1 MVAAAVIGGALL
13 LAAGVAASAAAS
25 WFLADK
31 DVMKKLVD
39 RNPTSFEPRM
49 LWGEEGA
56 RPLFG
61 IVWQTVYVSSALC
74 AVYLLFLGLFSDVED
89 EEAVFSGMVFVA
101 SAFLMTGAWTPV
113 FQLGDLGES
122 NELNW
127 IFIVSTSILGL
138 SAIFALVGVAML
150 DSFRRGALFA
160 LLVGVP
166 TGVFAGWLAVA
177 TTISVLFT
185 ISVYEHGLNEKR
197 KEKEPGWA
205 PAIVAAVM
213 GIGSVVFL
221 NPALVLPAVA
231 VVFFLRRNLLH
242 WVALAVGAVFWL
254 ASCVVVLLN

>member
-1 MVAAAVIGGALL
+1 MATVIGGALL

-25 WFLADK
+25 FFLADK
-31 DVMKKLVD
+31 VVMNTLVD
-39 RNPTSFEPRM
+39 GTPTSFDPRM
-49 LWGEEGA
+49 IWGQKGA

-61 IVWQTVYVSSALC
+61 VAWMTIYTSSALC
-74 AVYLLFLGLFSDVED
+74 AVYLLFLGLFSEVEN
-89 EEAVFSGMVFVA
+89 EETVFSGLVFVA

-113 FQLGDLGES
+113 FQLGEPQFL
-122 NELNW
+122 W
-127 IFIVSTSILGL
+127 VFIVSTWILGMC
-138 SAIFALVGVAML
+138 AIFALVGVAML

-185 ISVYEHGLNEKR
+185 ISAYNNGLNENR
-197 KEKEPGWA
+197 TKEPGWA

-213 GIGSVVFL
+213 GILSVAFV

-231 VVFFLRRNLLH
+231 VVFFLKRNLVHTL
-242 WVALAVGAVFWL
+242 ALSIGAVFWL
-254 ASCVVVLLN
+254 ASCAIVLLN